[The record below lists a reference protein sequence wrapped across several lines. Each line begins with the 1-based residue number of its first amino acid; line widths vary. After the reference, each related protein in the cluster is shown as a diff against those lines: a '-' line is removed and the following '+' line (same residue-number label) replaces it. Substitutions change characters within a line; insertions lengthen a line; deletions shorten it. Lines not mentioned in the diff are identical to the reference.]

1 MVPLSGFFLSFR
13 WAPRSISYIGDSARE
28 LNKQKQLP
36 NRQRLCVKGKGLCQL
51 LICFARLQNRIT
63 KCRGTTNKQ
72 TTCPFYIDIWLLR
85 MIAGQIPRGPL
96 AAMAQ
101 TTDLQWVGLGFG
113 FSVPRARIVPLI
125 KAETNFQAQ
134 NTAAICFVSKLIF
147 HIWSA
152 NLVTWDTLQLQK
164 NKFIF
169 NSSYLI
175 ALQLVGLVCG
185 EISTS

>member
-1 MVPLSGFFLSFR
+1 
-13 WAPRSISYIGDSARE
+13 
-28 LNKQKQLP
+28 
-36 NRQRLCVKGKGLCQL
+36 
-51 LICFARLQNRIT
+51 
-63 KCRGTTNKQ
+63 
-72 TTCPFYIDIWLLR
+72 

-101 TTDLQWVGLGFG
+101 TTDLQWLGLGFG

-125 KAETNFQAQ
+125 KAETNFQVQ
-134 NTAAICFVSKLIF
+134 NTAAISFVSKLMF

-152 NLVTWDTLQLQK
+152 NLVTWDTLQLQQ

-185 EISTS
+185 EISTSFSFWIFRGIVRTVFGIFQEPKNKKKDRKNRISLNYFQKNFEESHIANVRRKITSFCKEILQFASVLI